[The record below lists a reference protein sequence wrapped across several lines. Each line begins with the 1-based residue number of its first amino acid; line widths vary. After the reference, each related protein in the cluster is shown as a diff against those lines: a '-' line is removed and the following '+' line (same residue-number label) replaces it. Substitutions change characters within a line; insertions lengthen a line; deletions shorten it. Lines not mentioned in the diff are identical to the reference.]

1 MFNKGVSFNNFKAW
15 NRNDSFS
22 LLWDNM
28 SSVSHIFVKYNYCSQ
43 LFETDPHMW
52 GLMSG
57 AFDMCYPACNPFG
70 DE

>member
-15 NRNDSFS
+15 NQNIGFS
-22 LLWDNM
+22 LWDNM
-28 SSVSHIFVKYNYCSQ
+28 SSVSHTFNKNNYCSQ

-57 AFDMCYPACNPFG
+57 AFDICYPVCNPFG
-70 DE
+70 DDL